1 MEFKDATAM
10 AEAVRAGQV
19 SPKELVL
26 DTIRK
31 ADALNPDINAIISTR
46 YEKALKEADE
56 RDFTGKPFAGVPI
69 YLKDLGMDMK
79 DELSASGSILFK
91 DTMASETDYYVQALE
106 DLGFII
112 LGKTNT
118 PEFGFKNI
126 SDSKAFGIVNLPFD
140 KSRNAGGSSG
150 AAAALVSA
158 GITLISPASDGGGSI
173 RIPAS
178 FNGLIGLKTTRG
190 RIPSGPNPYRRWQGA
205 AVQFAITKSVRDT
218 RNLLHHLQAC
228 QLESPFPLPILT
240 EEQLFDGQ
248 LSPLKVA
255 YLTKNPDGSELL
267 SEAKQAVLNAVQ
279 FLKNQGH
286 ELVELESSPIDMK
299 ELIGHYYV
307 MNSVET
313 ASMFDG
319 IEKHLGRSVTKADM
333 EPMTWAIYQSGQ
345 TILAKDYTAMMHV
358 WDDYSA
364 QMAAFHKTFDLLLTP
379 TTHDVAPKHGQINPS
394 PELLGKLAN
403 AEKFMSAE
411 QMQLVTEMFSPGLAL
426 NPYTPLANLT
436 GQPAISLPTH
446 QTDQGL
452 PLGIQFI
459 AAKGREDLLLD
470 IAEVFENN
478 DKLMVKF

>member
-19 SPKELVL
+19 SPKELVM

-31 ADALNPDINAIISTR
+31 ANALNPDINAIISTR
-46 YEKALKEADE
+46 YEKALKEADK
-56 RDFTGKPFAGVPI
+56 RDFTDKPFAGVPI

-79 DELSASGSILFK
+79 DELSGSGSILFK
-91 DTMASETDYYVQALE
+91 DTIASKTDYYVQALE

-118 PEFGFKNI
+118 PEYGFKNI
-126 SDSKAFGIVNLPFD
+126 SDSRTFGIVNLPFD

-150 AAAALVSA
+150 AAAALISA
-158 GITLISPASDGGGSI
+158 GITVISPASDGGGSI

-178 FNGLIGLKTTRG
+178 FNGLIGLKTSRG

-218 RNLLHHLQAC
+218 RNLLYYLQDC

-240 EEQLFDGQ
+240 KEELFDSQ
-248 LSPLKVA
+248 LPHMKVA
-255 YLTKNPDGSELL
+255 YLTKNPDSTDLG

-279 FLKNQGH
+279 FLKDKGY
-286 ELVELESSPIDMK
+286 EVLELESAPIDMK
-299 ELIGHYYV
+299 ELISHYYV

-313 ASMFDG
+313 ASMFAG
-319 IEKHLGRSVTKADM
+319 IEKFLGRPVIKADM

-345 TILAKDYTAMMHV
+345 MILAKDYTAMMHV
-358 WDDYSA
+358 WDNYSA
-364 QMAAFHKTFDLLLTP
+364 IMDVFHKTYDLLLTP

-394 PELLGKLAN
+394 PQLLEKLAN
-403 AEKFMSAE
+403 AEKFMPAE
-411 QMQLVTEMFSPGLAL
+411 QMQLVTEMFRPGLAL

-436 GQPAISLPTH
+436 GQPAINLPTH
-446 QTDQGL
+446 QTKSGL
-452 PLGIQFI
+452 PLGIQFM
-459 AAKGREDLLLD
+459 AAKGREDLLLQV
-470 IAEVFENN
+470 AQLFEDNG
-478 DKLMVKF
+478 KLML

>member
-19 SPKELVL
+19 SPKELVM

-31 ADALNPDINAIISTR
+31 ANALNPDINAIISTR
-46 YEKALKEADE
+46 YEKALKEADK
-56 RDFTGKPFAGVPI
+56 RDFTDKPFAGVPI

-79 DELSASGSILFK
+79 DELSGSGSILFK
-91 DTMASETDYYVQALE
+91 DTIASKTDYYVQALE

-118 PEFGFKNI
+118 PEYGFKNI
-126 SDSKAFGIVNLPFD
+126 SDSRTFGIVNLPFD

-150 AAAALVSA
+150 AAAALISA
-158 GITLISPASDGGGSI
+158 GITVISPASDGGGSI

-178 FNGLIGLKTTRG
+178 FNGLIGLKTSRG

-218 RNLLHHLQAC
+218 RNLLYYLQDC

-240 EEQLFDGQ
+240 KEELFDSQ
-248 LSPLKVA
+248 LPHMKVA
-255 YLTKNPDGSELL
+255 YLTKNPDGTDLG

-279 FLKNQGH
+279 FLKDKGY
-286 ELVELESSPIDMK
+286 EVVELESAPIDMK
-299 ELIGHYYV
+299 ELISHYYV

-313 ASMFDG
+313 ASMFAG
-319 IEKHLGRSVTKADM
+319 IEKFLGRPVIKADM

-345 TILAKDYTAMMHV
+345 MILAKDYTAMMHV
-358 WDDYSA
+358 WDNYSA
-364 QMAAFHKTFDLLLTP
+364 IMDVFHKTYDLLLTP

-394 PELLGKLAN
+394 PQLLEKLAN
-403 AEKFMSAE
+403 AEKFMPAE
-411 QMQLVTEMFSPGLAL
+411 QMQLVTEMFRPGLAL

-436 GQPAISLPTH
+436 GQPAINLPTH
-446 QTDQGL
+446 QTESGL
-452 PLGIQFI
+452 PLGIQFM
-459 AAKGREDLLLD
+459 AAKGREDILLQVAQL
-470 IAEVFENN
+470 FEDNG
-478 DKLMVKF
+478 KLML

>member
-19 SPKELVL
+19 SPKELVM

-31 ADALNPDINAIISTR
+31 ANALNPDINAIISTR
-46 YEKALKEADE
+46 YEKALKEADK
-56 RDFTGKPFAGVPI
+56 RDFTDKPFAGVPI

-79 DELSASGSILFK
+79 DELSGSGSILFK
-91 DTMASETDYYVQALE
+91 DTIASKTDYYVQALE

-118 PEFGFKNI
+118 PEYGFKNI
-126 SDSKAFGIVNLPFD
+126 SDSRTFGIVNLPLD

-150 AAAALVSA
+150 AAAALISA
-158 GITLISPASDGGGSI
+158 GITVISPASDGGGSI

-178 FNGLIGLKTTRG
+178 FNGLIGLKTSRG

-218 RNLLHHLQAC
+218 RNLLYYLQDC

-240 EEQLFDGQ
+240 KEELFDSQ
-248 LSPLKVA
+248 LPHMKVA
-255 YLTKNPDGSELL
+255 YLTKNPDGTDLG

-279 FLKNQGH
+279 FLKDKGY
-286 ELVELESSPIDMK
+286 EVVELESAPIDMK
-299 ELIGHYYV
+299 ELISHYYV

-313 ASMFDG
+313 ASMFAG
-319 IEKHLGRSVTKADM
+319 IEKFLGRPVIKADM

-345 TILAKDYTAMMHV
+345 MILAKDYTAMMHV
-358 WDDYSA
+358 WDNYSA
-364 QMAAFHKTFDLLLTP
+364 IMDVFHKTYDLLLTP

-394 PELLGKLAN
+394 PQLLEKLAN
-403 AEKFMSAE
+403 AEKFMPAE
-411 QMQLVTEMFSPGLAL
+411 QMQLVTEMFRPGLAL

-436 GQPAISLPTH
+436 GQPAINLPTH
-446 QTDQGL
+446 QTKSGL
-452 PLGIQFI
+452 PLGIQFM
-459 AAKGREDLLLD
+459 ATKGREDLLLQV
-470 IAEVFENN
+470 AQLFEDNG
-478 DKLMVKF
+478 KLML

>member
-19 SPKELVL
+19 SPKELVM

-31 ADALNPDINAIISTR
+31 ANALNPDINAIISTR
-46 YEKALKEADE
+46 YEKALKEADK
-56 RDFTGKPFAGVPI
+56 RDFTDKPFAGVPI

-79 DELSASGSILFK
+79 DELSGSGSILFK
-91 DTMASETDYYVQALE
+91 DTIASKTDYYVQALE

-118 PEFGFKNI
+118 PEYGFKNI
-126 SDSKAFGIVNLPFD
+126 SDSRTFGIVNLPFD

-150 AAAALVSA
+150 AAAALISA
-158 GITLISPASDGGGSI
+158 GITVISPASDGGGSI

-178 FNGLIGLKTTRG
+178 FNGLIGLKTSRG

-218 RNLLHHLQAC
+218 RNLLYYLQDC

-240 EEQLFDGQ
+240 KEELFDSQ
-248 LSPLKVA
+248 LPHMKVA
-255 YLTKNPDGSELL
+255 YLTKNPDGTDFG

-279 FLKNQGH
+279 FLKDKGY
-286 ELVELESSPIDMK
+286 EAVELESAPIDMK
-299 ELIGHYYV
+299 ELISHYYV

-313 ASMFDG
+313 ASMFAG
-319 IEKHLGRSVTKADM
+319 IEKFLGRPVIKADM

-345 TILAKDYTAMMHV
+345 MILAKDYTAMMHV
-358 WDDYSA
+358 WDNYSA
-364 QMAAFHKTFDLLLTP
+364 IMDVFHKTYNLLLTP

-394 PELLGKLAN
+394 PQLLEKLAN
-403 AEKFMSAE
+403 AEKFMPAE
-411 QMQLVTEMFSPGLAL
+411 QMQLVTEMFRPGLAL

-436 GQPAISLPTH
+436 GQPAINLPTH
-446 QTDQGL
+446 QTKSGL
-452 PLGIQFI
+452 PLGIQFM
-459 AAKGREDLLLD
+459 AAKGREDLLLQV
-470 IAEVFENN
+470 AQLFE
-478 DKLMVKF
+478 DKGKLML

>member
-19 SPKELVL
+19 SPKELVM

-31 ADALNPDINAIISTR
+31 ANALNPDINAIISTR
-46 YEKALKEADE
+46 YEKALKEADK
-56 RDFTGKPFAGVPI
+56 RDFTDKPFAGVPI

-79 DELSASGSILFK
+79 DELSGSGSILFK
-91 DTMASETDYYVQALE
+91 DTIASKTDYYVQALE

-118 PEFGFKNI
+118 PEYGFKNI
-126 SDSKAFGIVNLPFD
+126 SDSRTFGIVNLPFD

-150 AAAALVSA
+150 AAAALISA
-158 GITLISPASDGGGSI
+158 GITVISPASDGGGSI

-178 FNGLIGLKTTRG
+178 FNGLIGLKTSRG

-218 RNLLHHLQAC
+218 RNLLYYLQDC

-240 EEQLFDGQ
+240 KEELFDSQ
-248 LSPLKVA
+248 LPHMKVA
-255 YLTKNPDGSELL
+255 YLTKNPDGTDLG

-279 FLKNQGH
+279 FLKDKGY
-286 ELVELESSPIDMK
+286 EVVELESAPIDMK
-299 ELIGHYYV
+299 ELISHYYV

-313 ASMFDG
+313 ASMFAG
-319 IEKHLGRSVTKADM
+319 IEKFLGRPVIKADM

-345 TILAKDYTAMMHV
+345 MILAKDYTAMMHV
-358 WDDYSA
+358 WDNYSA
-364 QMAAFHKTFDLLLTP
+364 IMDVFHKTYDLLLTP

-394 PELLGKLAN
+394 PQLLEKLAN
-403 AEKFMSAE
+403 AEKFMPAE
-411 QMQLVTEMFSPGLAL
+411 QMQLVTEMFRPGLAL

-436 GQPAISLPTH
+436 GQPAINLPTH
-446 QTDQGL
+446 QTKSEL
-452 PLGIQFI
+452 PLGIQFM
-459 AAKGREDLLLD
+459 AAKGREDLLLQV
-470 IAEVFENN
+470 AQLFEDNG
-478 DKLMVKF
+478 KLML

>member
-19 SPKELVL
+19 SPKELVM

-31 ADALNPDINAIISTR
+31 ANALNPDLNAIISTR
-46 YEKALKEADE
+46 YEKALKEADK
-56 RDFTGKPFAGVPI
+56 RDFTDKPFAGVPI

-79 DELSASGSILFK
+79 DELSGSGSILFK
-91 DTMASETDYYVQALE
+91 DTIASKTDYYVQALE

-118 PEFGFKNI
+118 PEYGFKNI
-126 SDSKAFGIVNLPFD
+126 SDSRTFGIVNLPFD

-150 AAAALVSA
+150 AAAALISA
-158 GITLISPASDGGGSI
+158 GITVISPASDGGGSI

-178 FNGLIGLKTTRG
+178 FNGLIGLKTSRG

-218 RNLLHHLQAC
+218 RNLLYHLQDC

-240 EEQLFDGQ
+240 KEELFDSQ
-248 LSPLKVA
+248 LPHMKVA
-255 YLTKNPDGSELL
+255 YLTKNPDGTDLG

-279 FLKNQGH
+279 FLKDKGY
-286 ELVELESSPIDMK
+286 EVVELESAPIDMK
-299 ELIGHYYV
+299 ELISHYYV

-313 ASMFDG
+313 ASMFAG
-319 IEKHLGRSVTKADM
+319 IEKFLGRPVIKADM

-345 TILAKDYTAMMHV
+345 MILAKDYTAMMHV
-358 WDDYSA
+358 WDNYSA
-364 QMAAFHKTFDLLLTP
+364 IMDVFHKTYDLLLTP

-394 PELLGKLAN
+394 PQLLEKLAN
-403 AEKFMSAE
+403 AEKFMPAE
-411 QMQLVTEMFSPGLAL
+411 QMQLVTEMFRPGLAL

-436 GQPAISLPTH
+436 GQPAINLPTH
-446 QTDQGL
+446 QTKSGL
-452 PLGIQFI
+452 PLGIQFM
-459 AAKGREDLLLD
+459 ATKGREDLLLQV
-470 IAEVFENN
+470 AQLFEDNG
-478 DKLMVKF
+478 KLML

>member
-19 SPKELVL
+19 SPKELVM

-31 ADALNPDINAIISTR
+31 ANALNPDINAIISTR
-46 YEKALKEADE
+46 YEKALKEADK
-56 RDFTGKPFAGVPI
+56 RDFTDKPFAGVPI

-79 DELSASGSILFK
+79 DELSGSGSILFK
-91 DTMASETDYYVQALE
+91 DTIASKTDYYVQALE

-118 PEFGFKNI
+118 PEYGFKNI
-126 SDSKAFGIVNLPFD
+126 SDSRTFGIVNLPFD

-150 AAAALVSA
+150 AAAALISA
-158 GITLISPASDGGGSI
+158 GITVISPASDGGGSI

-178 FNGLIGLKTTRG
+178 FNGLIGLKTSRG

-218 RNLLHHLQAC
+218 RNLLYYLQDC

-240 EEQLFDGQ
+240 KEELFDSQ
-248 LSPLKVA
+248 LPHMKVA
-255 YLTKNPDGSELL
+255 YLTKNPDGTDLG

-279 FLKNQGH
+279 FLKDKGY
-286 ELVELESSPIDMK
+286 EVVELESAPIDMK
-299 ELIGHYYV
+299 ELISHYYV

-313 ASMFDG
+313 ASMFAG
-319 IEKHLGRSVTKADM
+319 IEKFLGRPVIKADM

-345 TILAKDYTAMMHV
+345 MILAKDYTAMMHV
-358 WDDYSA
+358 WDNYSA
-364 QMAAFHKTFDLLLTP
+364 IMDVFHKTYDLLLTP

-394 PELLGKLAN
+394 PQLLEKLAN
-403 AEKFMSAE
+403 AEKFMPAE
-411 QMQLVTEMFSPGLAL
+411 QMQLVTEMFRPGLAL

-436 GQPAISLPTH
+436 GQPAINLPTH
-446 QTDQGL
+446 QTKSGL
-452 PLGIQFI
+452 PLGIQFM
-459 AAKGREDLLLD
+459 AAKGREDILLQVAQL
-470 IAEVFENN
+470 FEDNG
-478 DKLMVKF
+478 KLML

>member
-19 SPKELVL
+19 SPKELVM

-31 ADALNPDINAIISTR
+31 ANALNPDINAIISTR
-46 YEKALKEADE
+46 YEKALKEADK
-56 RDFTGKPFAGVPI
+56 RDFTDKPFAGVPI

-79 DELSASGSILFK
+79 DELSGSGSILFK
-91 DTMASETDYYVQALE
+91 DTIASKTDYYVQALE

-118 PEFGFKNI
+118 PEYGFKNI
-126 SDSKAFGIVNLPFD
+126 SDSRTFGIVNLPFD

-150 AAAALVSA
+150 AAAALISA
-158 GITLISPASDGGGSI
+158 GITVISPASDGGGSI

-178 FNGLIGLKTTRG
+178 FNGLIGLKTSRG

-218 RNLLHHLQAC
+218 RNLLYYLQDC

-240 EEQLFDGQ
+240 KEELFDSQ
-248 LSPLKVA
+248 LPHMKVA
-255 YLTKNPDGSELL
+255 YLTKNPDGTDLG

-279 FLKNQGH
+279 FLKDEGY
-286 ELVELESSPIDMK
+286 EVVELESAPIDMK
-299 ELIGHYYV
+299 ELISHYYV

-313 ASMFDG
+313 ASMFAG
-319 IEKHLGRSVTKADM
+319 IEKFLGRPVIKADM

-345 TILAKDYTAMMHV
+345 MILAKDYTAMMHV
-358 WDDYSA
+358 WDNYSA
-364 QMAAFHKTFDLLLTP
+364 IMDVFHKTYDLLLTP

-394 PELLGKLAN
+394 PQLLEKLAN
-403 AEKFMSAE
+403 AEKFMPAE
-411 QMQLVTEMFSPGLAL
+411 QMQLVTEMFRPGLAL

-436 GQPAISLPTH
+436 GQPAINLPTH
-446 QTDQGL
+446 QTKSGL
-452 PLGIQFI
+452 PLGIQFM
-459 AAKGREDLLLD
+459 ATKGREELLLQV
-470 IAEVFENN
+470 AQLFEDNG
-478 DKLMVKF
+478 KLLL

>member
-1 MEFKDATAM
+1 MKFKDATAM

-19 SPKELVL
+19 SPKELVM

-31 ADALNPDINAIISTR
+31 ANALNPDLNAIISTR
-46 YEKALKEADE
+46 YEKALKEADK
-56 RDFTGKPFAGVPI
+56 RDFTDKPFAGVPI

-79 DELSASGSILFK
+79 DELSGSGSILFK
-91 DTMASETDYYVQALE
+91 DTIASKTDYYVQALE

-118 PEFGFKNI
+118 PEYGFKNI
-126 SDSKAFGIVNLPFD
+126 SDSRTFGIVNLPFD

-150 AAAALVSA
+150 AAAALISA
-158 GITLISPASDGGGSI
+158 GITVISPASDGGGSI

-178 FNGLIGLKTTRG
+178 FNGLIGLKTSRG

-218 RNLLHHLQAC
+218 RNLLYYLQDC

-240 EEQLFDGQ
+240 KEELFDSQ
-248 LSPLKVA
+248 LPHMKVA
-255 YLTKNPDGSELL
+255 YLTKNPDGTDLG

-279 FLKNQGH
+279 FLKDKGY
-286 ELVELESSPIDMK
+286 EVVELESAPIDMK
-299 ELIGHYYV
+299 ELISHYYV

-313 ASMFDG
+313 ASMFAG
-319 IEKHLGRSVTKADM
+319 IEKFLGRPVIKADM

-345 TILAKDYTAMMHV
+345 MILAKDYTAMMHV
-358 WDDYSA
+358 WDNYSA
-364 QMAAFHKTFDLLLTP
+364 IMDVFHKTYDLLLTP

-394 PELLGKLAN
+394 PQLLEKLAN
-403 AEKFMSAE
+403 AEKFMPAE
-411 QMQLVTEMFSPGLAL
+411 QMQLVTEMFRPGLAL

-436 GQPAISLPTH
+436 GQPAINLPTH
-446 QTDQGL
+446 QTKSGL
-452 PLGIQFI
+452 PLGIQFM
-459 AAKGREDLLLD
+459 ATKGREDLLLQV
-470 IAEVFENN
+470 AQLFEDNG
-478 DKLMVKF
+478 KLML

>member
-19 SPKELVL
+19 SPKELVM

-31 ADALNPDINAIISTR
+31 ANALNPDINAIISTR
-46 YEKALKEADE
+46 YEKALKEADK
-56 RDFTGKPFAGVPI
+56 RDFTDKPFAGVPI

-79 DELSASGSILFK
+79 DELSGSGSILFK
-91 DTMASETDYYVQALE
+91 DTIASKTDYYVQALE

-118 PEFGFKNI
+118 PEYGFKNI
-126 SDSKAFGIVNLPFD
+126 SDSRTFGIVNLPFD

-150 AAAALVSA
+150 AAAALISA
-158 GITLISPASDGGGSI
+158 GITVISPASDGGGSI

-178 FNGLIGLKTTRG
+178 FNGLIGLKTSRG

-218 RNLLHHLQAC
+218 RNLLYYLQDC

-240 EEQLFDGQ
+240 KEELFDSQ
-248 LSPLKVA
+248 LPHMKVA
-255 YLTKNPDGSELL
+255 YLTKNPDGTDLG

-279 FLKNQGH
+279 FLKDKGY
-286 ELVELESSPIDMK
+286 EGVELESAPIDMK
-299 ELIGHYYV
+299 ELISHYYV

-313 ASMFDG
+313 ASMFAG
-319 IEKHLGRSVTKADM
+319 IEKFLGRPVIKADM

-345 TILAKDYTAMMHV
+345 MILAKDYTAMMHV
-358 WDDYSA
+358 WDNYSA
-364 QMAAFHKTFDLLLTP
+364 IMDVFHKTYDLLLTP

-394 PELLGKLAN
+394 PQLLEKLAN
-403 AEKFMSAE
+403 AEKFMPAE
-411 QMQLVTEMFSPGLAL
+411 QMQLVTEMFRPGLAL
-426 NPYTPLANLT
+426 NPFTPLANLT
-436 GQPAISLPTH
+436 GQPAINLPTH
-446 QTDQGL
+446 QTESGL
-452 PLGIQFI
+452 PLGIQFM
-459 AAKGREDLLLD
+459 AAKGREDILLQVAQL
-470 IAEVFENN
+470 FEDNG
-478 DKLMVKF
+478 KLML

>member
-19 SPKELVL
+19 SPKELVM

-31 ADALNPDINAIISTR
+31 ANALNPDINAIISTR
-46 YEKALKEADE
+46 YEKALKEADK
-56 RDFTGKPFAGVPI
+56 RDFTDKPFAGVPI

-79 DELSASGSILFK
+79 DELSGSGSILFK
-91 DTMASETDYYVQALE
+91 DTIASKTDYYVQALE

-118 PEFGFKNI
+118 PEYGFKNI
-126 SDSKAFGIVNLPFD
+126 SDSRTFGIVNLPFD

-150 AAAALVSA
+150 AAAALISA
-158 GITLISPASDGGGSI
+158 GITVISPASDGGGSI

-178 FNGLIGLKTTRG
+178 FNGLIGLKTSRG

-218 RNLLHHLQAC
+218 RNLLYYLQDC

-240 EEQLFDGQ
+240 KEELFDSQ
-248 LSPLKVA
+248 LPHMKVA
-255 YLTKNPDGSELL
+255 YLTKNPDGTDLG

-279 FLKNQGH
+279 FLKDKGY
-286 ELVELESSPIDMK
+286 EVVELESAPIDMK
-299 ELIGHYYV
+299 ELISHYYV

-313 ASMFDG
+313 ASMFAG
-319 IEKHLGRSVTKADM
+319 IEKFLGRPVIKADM

-345 TILAKDYTAMMHV
+345 MILAKDYTAMMHV
-358 WDDYSA
+358 WDNYSA
-364 QMAAFHKTFDLLLTP
+364 IMDVFHKTYDLLLTP

-394 PELLGKLAN
+394 PQLLEKLAN
-403 AEKFMSAE
+403 AEKFMPAE
-411 QMQLVTEMFSPGLAL
+411 QMQLVTEMFRPGLAL

-436 GQPAISLPTH
+436 GQPAINLPTH
-446 QTDQGL
+446 QTKSGL
-452 PLGIQFI
+452 PLGIQFM
-459 AAKGREDLLLD
+459 AAKGREDLLLQV
-470 IAEVFENN
+470 AQLFEDNG
-478 DKLMVKF
+478 KLML

>member
-19 SPKELVL
+19 SPKELVM

-31 ADALNPDINAIISTR
+31 ANALNPDINAIISTR
-46 YEKALKEADE
+46 YEKALKEADK
-56 RDFTGKPFAGVPI
+56 RDFTDKPFAGVPI

-79 DELSASGSILFK
+79 DELSGSGSILFK
-91 DTMASETDYYVQALE
+91 DTIASKTDYYVQALE

-118 PEFGFKNI
+118 PEYGFKNI
-126 SDSKAFGIVNLPFD
+126 SDSRTFGIVNLPFD

-150 AAAALVSA
+150 AAAALISA
-158 GITLISPASDGGGSI
+158 GITVISPASDGGGSI

-178 FNGLIGLKTTRG
+178 FNGLIGLKTSRG

-218 RNLLHHLQAC
+218 RNLLYHLQDC

-240 EEQLFDGQ
+240 KEELFDSQ
-248 LSPLKVA
+248 LPHMKVA
-255 YLTKNPDGSELL
+255 YLTKNPDGTDLG

-279 FLKNQGH
+279 FLKDKGY
-286 ELVELESSPIDMK
+286 EVVELESAPIDMK
-299 ELIGHYYV
+299 ELISHYYV

-313 ASMFDG
+313 ASMFAG
-319 IEKHLGRSVTKADM
+319 IEKFLGRPVIKADM

-345 TILAKDYTAMMHV
+345 MILAKDYTAMMHV
-358 WDDYSA
+358 WDNYSA
-364 QMAAFHKTFDLLLTP
+364 IMDVFHKTYDLLLTP

-394 PELLGKLAN
+394 PQLLEKLAN
-403 AEKFMSAE
+403 AEKFMPAE
-411 QMQLVTEMFSPGLAL
+411 QMQLVTEMFRPGLAL

-436 GQPAISLPTH
+436 GQPAINLPTH
-446 QTDQGL
+446 QTKSGL
-452 PLGIQFI
+452 PLGIQFM
-459 AAKGREDLLLD
+459 ATKGREDLLLQV
-470 IAEVFENN
+470 AQLFEDNG
-478 DKLMVKF
+478 KLML

>member
-19 SPKELVL
+19 SPKELVM

-31 ADALNPDINAIISTR
+31 ANALNPDLNAIISTR
-46 YEKALKEADE
+46 YEKALKEADK
-56 RDFTGKPFAGVPI
+56 RDFTDKPFAGVPI

-79 DELSASGSILFK
+79 DELSGSGSILFK
-91 DTMASETDYYVQALE
+91 DTIASKTDYYVQALE

-118 PEFGFKNI
+118 PEYGFKNI
-126 SDSKAFGIVNLPFD
+126 SDSRTFGIVNLPFD

-150 AAAALVSA
+150 AAAALISA
-158 GITLISPASDGGGSI
+158 GITVISPASDGGGSI

-178 FNGLIGLKTTRG
+178 FNGLIGLKTSRG

-218 RNLLHHLQAC
+218 RNLLYYLQDC

-240 EEQLFDGQ
+240 KEELFDSQ
-248 LSPLKVA
+248 LPHMKVA
-255 YLTKNPDGSELL
+255 YLTKNPDGTDLG

-279 FLKNQGH
+279 FLKDKGY
-286 ELVELESSPIDMK
+286 EVVELESAPIDMK
-299 ELIGHYYV
+299 ELISHYYV

-313 ASMFDG
+313 ASMFAG
-319 IEKHLGRSVTKADM
+319 IEKFLGRPVIKADM

-345 TILAKDYTAMMHV
+345 MILAKDYTAMMHV
-358 WDDYSA
+358 WDNYSA
-364 QMAAFHKTFDLLLTP
+364 IMDVFHKTYDLLLTP

-394 PELLGKLAN
+394 PQLLEKLAN
-403 AEKFMSAE
+403 AEKFMPAE
-411 QMQLVTEMFSPGLAL
+411 QMQLVTEMFRPGLAL

-436 GQPAISLPTH
+436 GQPAINLPTH
-446 QTDQGL
+446 QTKSGL
-452 PLGIQFI
+452 PLGIQFM
-459 AAKGREDLLLD
+459 AAKGREDLLLQV
-470 IAEVFENN
+470 AQLFEDNG
-478 DKLMVKF
+478 KLML

>member
-19 SPKELVL
+19 SPKELVM

-31 ADALNPDINAIISTR
+31 ANALNPDINAIISTR
-46 YEKALKEADE
+46 YEKALKEADK
-56 RDFTGKPFAGVPI
+56 RDFTDKPFAGVPI

-79 DELSASGSILFK
+79 DELSGSGSILFK
-91 DTMASETDYYVQALE
+91 DTIASKTDYYVQALE

-118 PEFGFKNI
+118 PEYGFKNI
-126 SDSKAFGIVNLPFD
+126 SDSRTFGIVNLPFD

-150 AAAALVSA
+150 AAAALISA
-158 GITLISPASDGGGSI
+158 GITVISPASDGGGSI

-178 FNGLIGLKTTRG
+178 FNGLIGLKTSRG

-218 RNLLHHLQAC
+218 RNLLYYLQDC

-240 EEQLFDGQ
+240 KEELFDSQ
-248 LSPLKVA
+248 LPHMKVA
-255 YLTKNPDGSELL
+255 YLTKNPDGTDLG

-279 FLKNQGH
+279 FLKDKGY
-286 ELVELESSPIDMK
+286 EVVELESAPIDMK
-299 ELIGHYYV
+299 ELISHYYV

-313 ASMFDG
+313 ASMFAG
-319 IEKHLGRSVTKADM
+319 IEKFLGRPVIKADM

-345 TILAKDYTAMMHV
+345 MILAKDYTAMMHV
-358 WDDYSA
+358 WDNYSA
-364 QMAAFHKTFDLLLTP
+364 IMDVFHKTYDLLLTP

-394 PELLGKLAN
+394 PQLLKKLAN
-403 AEKFMSAE
+403 AEKFMPAE
-411 QMQLVTEMFSPGLAL
+411 QMQLVTEMFRPGLSL

-436 GQPAISLPTH
+436 GQPAINLPTH
-446 QTDQGL
+446 QTKSGL
-452 PLGIQFI
+452 PLGIQFM
-459 AAKGREDLLLD
+459 AAKGREDILLQVAQL
-470 IAEVFENN
+470 FEDNG
-478 DKLMVKF
+478 KLML

>member
-10 AEAVRAGQV
+10 AEAVRDGQV
-19 SPKELVL
+19 SPKELVI

-31 ADALNPDINAIISTR
+31 ANALNPDINAIISTR
-46 YEKALKEADE
+46 YEKALKEADK
-56 RDFTGKPFAGVPI
+56 RDFTDKPFAGVPI

-79 DELSASGSILFK
+79 DELSGSGSILFK
-91 DTMASETDYYVQALE
+91 DTITSKTDYYVQALE

-118 PEFGFKNI
+118 PEYGFKNI
-126 SDSKAFGIVNLPFD
+126 SDSRTFGIVNLPFD

-150 AAAALVSA
+150 AAAALISA
-158 GITLISPASDGGGSI
+158 GITVISPASDGGGSI

-178 FNGLIGLKTTRG
+178 FNGLIGLKTSRG

-218 RNLLHHLQAC
+218 RNLLYYLQDC

-240 EEQLFDGQ
+240 KEELFDSQ
-248 LSPLKVA
+248 LPHMKVA
-255 YLTKNPDGSELL
+255 YLTKNPDGTDLG

-279 FLKNQGH
+279 FLKDKGY
-286 ELVELESSPIDMK
+286 EVVELESAPIDMK
-299 ELIGHYYV
+299 ELISHYYV

-313 ASMFDG
+313 ASMFAG
-319 IEKHLGRSVTKADM
+319 IEKFLGRPVIKADM

-345 TILAKDYTAMMHV
+345 MILAKDYTAMMHV
-358 WDDYSA
+358 WDNYSA
-364 QMAAFHKTFDLLLTP
+364 IMDVFHKTYDLLLTP

-394 PELLGKLAN
+394 PQLLEKLAN
-403 AEKFMSAE
+403 AEKFMPAE
-411 QMQLVTEMFSPGLAL
+411 QMQLVTEMFRPGLAL

-436 GQPAISLPTH
+436 GQPAINLPTH
-446 QTDQGL
+446 QTKSGL
-452 PLGIQFI
+452 PLGIQFM
-459 AAKGREDLLLD
+459 AAKGREDLLLQV
-470 IAEVFENN
+470 AQLFEDNG
-478 DKLMVKF
+478 KLML

>member
-19 SPKELVL
+19 SPKELVM

-31 ADALNPDINAIISTR
+31 ANALNPDINAIISTR
-46 YEKALKEADE
+46 YEKALKEADK
-56 RDFTGKPFAGVPI
+56 RDFTDKPFAGVPI

-79 DELSASGSILFK
+79 DELSGSGSILFK
-91 DTMASETDYYVQALE
+91 DTIASKTDYYVQALE

-118 PEFGFKNI
+118 PEYGFKNI
-126 SDSKAFGIVNLPFD
+126 SDSRTFGIVNLPFD

-150 AAAALVSA
+150 AAAALISA
-158 GITLISPASDGGGSI
+158 GITVISPASDGGGSI

-178 FNGLIGLKTTRG
+178 FNGLIGLKTSRG

-218 RNLLHHLQAC
+218 RNLLYYLQDC

-240 EEQLFDGQ
+240 KEELFDSQ
-248 LSPLKVA
+248 LPHMKVA
-255 YLTKNPDGSELL
+255 YLTKNPDGTDLG

-279 FLKNQGH
+279 FLKDEGY
-286 ELVELESSPIDMK
+286 EVVELESAPIDMK
-299 ELIGHYYV
+299 ELISHYYV

-313 ASMFDG
+313 ASMFAG
-319 IEKHLGRSVTKADM
+319 IEKFLGRPVIKADM

-345 TILAKDYTAMMHV
+345 MILAKDYTAMMHV
-358 WDDYSA
+358 WDNYSA
-364 QMAAFHKTFDLLLTP
+364 IMDVFHKTYDLLLTP

-394 PELLGKLAN
+394 PQLLEKLAN
-403 AEKFMSAE
+403 AEKFMPAE
-411 QMQLVTEMFSPGLAL
+411 QMQLVTEMFRPGLAL

-436 GQPAISLPTH
+436 GQPAINLPTH
-446 QTDQGL
+446 QTKSGL
-452 PLGIQFI
+452 PLGIQFM
-459 AAKGREDLLLD
+459 ATKGREELLLQV
-470 IAEVFENN
+470 AQLFEDNG
-478 DKLMVKF
+478 KLML

>member
-19 SPKELVL
+19 SPKELIM

-31 ADALNPDINAIISTR
+31 ANALNPDINAIISTR
-46 YEKALKEADE
+46 YEKALKDADK
-56 RDFTGKPFAGVPI
+56 RDFTDKPFAGVPI

-79 DELSASGSILFK
+79 DELSGSGSILFK
-91 DTMASETDYYVQALE
+91 DTIASKTDYYVQALE

-118 PEFGFKNI
+118 PEYGFKNI
-126 SDSKAFGIVNLPFD
+126 SDSRTFGIVNLPFD

-150 AAAALVSA
+150 AAAALISA
-158 GITLISPASDGGGSI
+158 GITVISPASDGGGSI

-178 FNGLIGLKTTRG
+178 FNGLIGLKTSRG
-190 RIPSGPNPYRRWQGA
+190 RIPSGPNPYRRWQGT

-218 RNLLHHLQAC
+218 RNLLYYLQDC

-240 EEQLFDGQ
+240 KEELFDSQ
-248 LSPLKVA
+248 LPHMKVA
-255 YLTKNPDGSELL
+255 YLTKNPDGTDLG

-279 FLKNQGH
+279 FLKDKGY
-286 ELVELESSPIDMK
+286 EVVELESAPIDMK
-299 ELIGHYYV
+299 ELISNYYV

-313 ASMFDG
+313 ASMFAG
-319 IEKHLGRSVTKADM
+319 IEKFLGRPVIKGDM

-345 TILAKDYTAMMHV
+345 MILAKDYTAMMHV
-358 WDDYSA
+358 WDNYSA
-364 QMAAFHKTFDLLLTP
+364 IMDVFHKTYDLLLTP

-394 PELLGKLAN
+394 PQLLEKLAN
-403 AEKFMSAE
+403 AEKFMPAE
-411 QMQLVTEMFSPGLAL
+411 QMQLVTEMFRPGLAL

-436 GQPAISLPTH
+436 GQPAINLPTH
-446 QTDQGL
+446 QTKSGL
-452 PLGIQFI
+452 PLGIQFM
-459 AAKGREDLLLD
+459 AAKGREDLLLQV
-470 IAEVFENN
+470 AQLFEDNG
-478 DKLMVKF
+478 KLML

>member
-19 SPKELVL
+19 SPKELVM

-31 ADALNPDINAIISTR
+31 ANALNPDINAIISTR
-46 YEKALKEADE
+46 YEKALKEADK
-56 RDFTGKPFAGVPI
+56 RDFTDKPFAGVPI

-79 DELSASGSILFK
+79 DELSGSGSILFK
-91 DTMASETDYYVQALE
+91 DTIASKTDYYVQALE

-118 PEFGFKNI
+118 PEYGFKNI
-126 SDSKAFGIVNLPFD
+126 SDSRTFGIVNLPFD

-150 AAAALVSA
+150 AAAALISA
-158 GITLISPASDGGGSI
+158 GITVISPASDGGGSI

-178 FNGLIGLKTTRG
+178 FNGLIGLKTSRG

-218 RNLLHHLQAC
+218 RNLLYYLQDC

-240 EEQLFDGQ
+240 KEELFDSQ
-248 LSPLKVA
+248 LPHMKVA
-255 YLTKNPDGSELL
+255 YLTKNPDGTDLG

-279 FLKNQGH
+279 FLKDEGY
-286 ELVELESSPIDMK
+286 EVVELESAPIDMK
-299 ELIGHYYV
+299 ELISHYYV

-313 ASMFDG
+313 ASMFAG
-319 IEKHLGRSVTKADM
+319 IEKFLGRPVIKADM

-345 TILAKDYTAMMHV
+345 MILAKDYTAMMHV
-358 WDDYSA
+358 WDNYSA
-364 QMAAFHKTFDLLLTP
+364 IMDVFHKTYDLLLTP

-394 PELLGKLAN
+394 PQLLEKLAN
-403 AEKFMSAE
+403 AEKFMPAE
-411 QMQLVTEMFSPGLAL
+411 QMQLVTEMFRPGLAL

-436 GQPAISLPTH
+436 GQPAINLPTH
-446 QTDQGL
+446 QTKSGL
-452 PLGIQFI
+452 PLGIQFM
-459 AAKGREDLLLD
+459 ATKGREELLLQ
-470 IAEVFENN
+470 VTQLFEDNG
-478 DKLMVKF
+478 KLML

>member
-19 SPKELVL
+19 SPKELIM

-31 ADALNPDINAIISTR
+31 ANALNPDINAIISTR
-46 YEKALKEADE
+46 YEKALKDADK
-56 RDFTGKPFAGVPI
+56 RDFTDKPFAGVPI

-79 DELSASGSILFK
+79 DELSGSGSILFK
-91 DTMASETDYYVQALE
+91 DTIASKTDYYVQALE

-118 PEFGFKNI
+118 PEYGFKNI
-126 SDSKAFGIVNLPFD
+126 SDSRTFGIVNLPFD

-150 AAAALVSA
+150 AAAALISA
-158 GITLISPASDGGGSI
+158 GITVISPASDGGGSI

-178 FNGLIGLKTTRG
+178 FNGLIGLKTSRG

-218 RNLLHHLQAC
+218 RNLLYYLQDC

-240 EEQLFDGQ
+240 KEELFDSQ
-248 LSPLKVA
+248 LPHMKVA
-255 YLTKNPDGSELL
+255 YLTKNPDGTDLG

-279 FLKNQGH
+279 FLKDKGY
-286 ELVELESSPIDMK
+286 EVVELESAPIDMK
-299 ELIGHYYV
+299 ELISNYYV

-313 ASMFDG
+313 ASMFAG
-319 IEKHLGRSVTKADM
+319 IEKFLGRPVIKGDM

-345 TILAKDYTAMMHV
+345 MILAKDYTAMMHV
-358 WDDYSA
+358 WDNYSA
-364 QMAAFHKTFDLLLTP
+364 IMDVFHKTYDLLLTP

-394 PELLGKLAN
+394 PQLLEKLAN
-403 AEKFMSAE
+403 AEKFMPAE
-411 QMQLVTEMFSPGLAL
+411 QMQLVTEMFRPGLAL

-436 GQPAISLPTH
+436 GQPAINLPTH
-446 QTDQGL
+446 QTKSGL
-452 PLGIQFI
+452 PLGIQFM
-459 AAKGREDLLLD
+459 AAKGREDILLQVAQL
-470 IAEVFENN
+470 FEDNG
-478 DKLMVKF
+478 KLML

>member
-19 SPKELVL
+19 SPKELVM

-31 ADALNPDINAIISTR
+31 ANALNPDINAIISTR
-46 YEKALKEADE
+46 YEKALKEADK
-56 RDFTGKPFAGVPI
+56 RDFTDKPFAGVPI

-79 DELSASGSILFK
+79 DELSGSGSILFK
-91 DTMASETDYYVQALE
+91 DTIASKTDYYVQALE

-118 PEFGFKNI
+118 PEYGFKNI
-126 SDSKAFGIVNLPFD
+126 SDSRTFGIVNLPFD

-150 AAAALVSA
+150 AAAALISA
-158 GITLISPASDGGGSI
+158 GITVISPASDGGGSI

-178 FNGLIGLKTTRG
+178 FNGLIGLKTSRG

-218 RNLLHHLQAC
+218 RNLLYHLQDC

-240 EEQLFDGQ
+240 KEELFDSQ
-248 LSPLKVA
+248 LPHMKVA
-255 YLTKNPDGSELL
+255 YLTKNPDGTDLG

-279 FLKNQGH
+279 FLKDKGY
-286 ELVELESSPIDMK
+286 EVVELESAPIDMK
-299 ELIGHYYV
+299 ELISHYYV

-313 ASMFDG
+313 ASMFAG
-319 IEKHLGRSVTKADM
+319 IEKFLGRPVIKADM

-345 TILAKDYTAMMHV
+345 MILAKDYTAMMHV
-358 WDDYSA
+358 WDNYSA
-364 QMAAFHKTFDLLLTP
+364 IMDVFHKTYDLLLTP

-394 PELLGKLAN
+394 PQLLEKLAN
-403 AEKFMSAE
+403 AEKFMPAE
-411 QMQLVTEMFSPGLAL
+411 QMQLVTEMFRPGLAL

-436 GQPAISLPTH
+436 GQPAINLPTH
-446 QTDQGL
+446 QTKSGL
-452 PLGIQFI
+452 PLGIQFM
-459 AAKGREDLLLD
+459 AAKGREELLLQV
-470 IAEVFENN
+470 AQLFEDNG
-478 DKLMVKF
+478 KLML

>member
-19 SPKELVL
+19 SPKELVM

-31 ADALNPDINAIISTR
+31 ANALNPDINAIISTR
-46 YEKALKEADE
+46 YEKALKEADK
-56 RDFTGKPFAGVPI
+56 RDFTDKPFAGVPI

-79 DELSASGSILFK
+79 DELSGSGSILFK
-91 DTMASETDYYVQALE
+91 DTIASKTDYYVQALE

-118 PEFGFKNI
+118 PEYGFKNI
-126 SDSKAFGIVNLPFD
+126 SDSRTFGIVNLPFD

-150 AAAALVSA
+150 AAAALISA
-158 GITLISPASDGGGSI
+158 GITVISPASDGGGSI

-178 FNGLIGLKTTRG
+178 FNGLIGLKTSRG

-218 RNLLHHLQAC
+218 RNLLYYLQDC

-240 EEQLFDGQ
+240 KEELFDSQ
-248 LSPLKVA
+248 LPHMKVA
-255 YLTKNPDGSELL
+255 YLTKNPDGTDIG

-279 FLKNQGH
+279 FLKDKGY
-286 ELVELESSPIDMK
+286 EAVELESAPIDMK
-299 ELIGHYYV
+299 ELISHYYV

-313 ASMFDG
+313 ASMFAG
-319 IEKHLGRSVTKADM
+319 IEIFLGRPVIKADM

-345 TILAKDYTAMMHV
+345 MILAKDYTAMMHV
-358 WDDYSA
+358 WDNYSA
-364 QMAAFHKTFDLLLTP
+364 IMDVFHKTYDLLLTP

-394 PELLGKLAN
+394 PQLLEKLAN
-403 AEKFMSAE
+403 AEKFMPAE
-411 QMQLVTEMFSPGLAL
+411 QMQLVTEMFRPGLAL

-436 GQPAISLPTH
+436 GQPAINLPTH
-446 QTDQGL
+446 QTKSGL
-452 PLGIQFI
+452 PLGIQFM
-459 AAKGREDLLLD
+459 ATKGREDLLLQV
-470 IAEVFENN
+470 AQLFEDNG
-478 DKLMVKF
+478 KLML

>member
-10 AEAVRAGQV
+10 AEAVRDGQV
-19 SPKELVL
+19 SPKELVI

-31 ADALNPDINAIISTR
+31 ANALNPDINAIISTR
-46 YEKALKEADE
+46 YEKALKEADK
-56 RDFTGKPFAGVPI
+56 RDFTDKPFAGVPI

-79 DELSASGSILFK
+79 DELSGSGSILFK
-91 DTMASETDYYVQALE
+91 DTIASKTDYYVQALE

-118 PEFGFKNI
+118 PEYGFKNI
-126 SDSKAFGIVNLPFD
+126 SDSRTFGIVNLPFD

-150 AAAALVSA
+150 AAAALISA
-158 GITLISPASDGGGSI
+158 GITVISPASDGGGSI

-178 FNGLIGLKTTRG
+178 FNGLIGLKTSRG

-218 RNLLHHLQAC
+218 RNLLYYLQDC

-240 EEQLFDGQ
+240 KEELFDSQ
-248 LSPLKVA
+248 LPHMKVA
-255 YLTKNPDGSELL
+255 YLTKNPDGTDLG

-279 FLKNQGH
+279 FLKDKGY
-286 ELVELESSPIDMK
+286 EAVELESAPIDMK
-299 ELIGHYYV
+299 ELISHYYV

-313 ASMFDG
+313 ASMFAG
-319 IEKHLGRSVTKADM
+319 IEKFLGRPVIKADM

-345 TILAKDYTAMMHV
+345 MILAKDYTAMMHV
-358 WDDYSA
+358 WDNYSA
-364 QMAAFHKTFDLLLTP
+364 IMDVFHKTYDLLLTP

-394 PELLGKLAN
+394 PQLLEKLAN
-403 AEKFMSAE
+403 AEKFMPAE
-411 QMQLVTEMFSPGLAL
+411 QMQLVTEMFRPGLAL

-436 GQPAISLPTH
+436 GQPAINLPTH
-446 QTDQGL
+446 QTKSGL
-452 PLGIQFI
+452 PLGIQFM
-459 AAKGREDLLLD
+459 AAKGREDLLLQV
-470 IAEVFENN
+470 AQLFEDNG
-478 DKLMVKF
+478 KLML

>member
-19 SPKELVL
+19 SPKELVM

-31 ADALNPDINAIISTR
+31 ANALNPDINAIISTR
-46 YEKALKEADE
+46 YEKALKEADK
-56 RDFTGKPFAGVPI
+56 RDFTDKPFAGVPI

-79 DELSASGSILFK
+79 DELSGSGSILFK
-91 DTMASETDYYVQALE
+91 DTIASKTDYYVQALE

-118 PEFGFKNI
+118 PEYGFKNI
-126 SDSKAFGIVNLPFD
+126 SDSRTFGIVNLPFD

-150 AAAALVSA
+150 AAAALISA
-158 GITLISPASDGGGSI
+158 GITVISPASDGGGSI

-178 FNGLIGLKTTRG
+178 FNGLIGLKTSRG

-218 RNLLHHLQAC
+218 RNLLYYLQDC

-240 EEQLFDGQ
+240 KEELFDSQ
-248 LSPLKVA
+248 LPHMKVA
-255 YLTKNPDGSELL
+255 YLTKNPDGTDLG

-279 FLKNQGH
+279 FLKDKGY
-286 ELVELESSPIDMK
+286 EVVELESAPIDMK
-299 ELIGHYYV
+299 ELISHYYV

-313 ASMFDG
+313 ASMFAG
-319 IEKHLGRSVTKADM
+319 IEKFLGRPVIKADM

-345 TILAKDYTAMMHV
+345 MILAKDYTAMMHV
-358 WDDYSA
+358 WDNYSA
-364 QMAAFHKTFDLLLTP
+364 IMDVFHKTYDLLLTP

-394 PELLGKLAN
+394 PQLLEKLAN
-403 AEKFMSAE
+403 AEKFIPAE
-411 QMQLVTEMFSPGLAL
+411 QMQLVTEMFRPGLAL

-436 GQPAISLPTH
+436 GQPAINLPTH
-446 QTDQGL
+446 QTKSGL
-452 PLGIQFI
+452 PLGIQFM
-459 AAKGREDLLLD
+459 ATKGREDLLLQV
-470 IAEVFENN
+470 AQLFEDNG
-478 DKLMVKF
+478 KLML

>member
-19 SPKELVL
+19 SPKELVM

-31 ADALNPDINAIISTR
+31 ANALNPDINAIISTR
-46 YEKALKEADE
+46 YEKALKDADK
-56 RDFTGKPFAGVPI
+56 RDFTDKPFAGVPI

-79 DELSASGSILFK
+79 DELSGSGSILFK
-91 DTMASETDYYVQALE
+91 DTIASKTDYYVQALE

-118 PEFGFKNI
+118 PEYGFKNI
-126 SDSKAFGIVNLPFD
+126 SDSRTFGIVNLPFD

-150 AAAALVSA
+150 AAAALISA
-158 GITLISPASDGGGSI
+158 GITVISPASDGGGSI

-178 FNGLIGLKTTRG
+178 FNGLIGLKTSRG

-218 RNLLHHLQAC
+218 RNLLYYLQDC

-240 EEQLFDGQ
+240 KEELFDSQ
-248 LSPLKVA
+248 LPHMKVA
-255 YLTKNPDGSELL
+255 YLTKNPDGTDLG

-279 FLKNQGH
+279 FLKDKGY
-286 ELVELESSPIDMK
+286 EAVELESAPIDMK
-299 ELIGHYYV
+299 ELISHYYV

-313 ASMFDG
+313 ASMFAG
-319 IEKHLGRSVTKADM
+319 IEKFLGRPVIKADM

-345 TILAKDYTAMMHV
+345 MILAKDYTAMMHV
-358 WDDYSA
+358 WDNYSA
-364 QMAAFHKTFDLLLTP
+364 IMDVFHKTYDLLLTP

-394 PELLGKLAN
+394 PQLLEKLAN
-403 AEKFMSAE
+403 AEKFMPAE
-411 QMQLVTEMFSPGLAL
+411 QMQLVTEMFRPGLAL

-436 GQPAISLPTH
+436 GQPAINLPTH
-446 QTDQGL
+446 QTKSGL
-452 PLGIQFI
+452 PLGIQFM
-459 AAKGREDLLLD
+459 AAKGREDLLLQV
-470 IAEVFENN
+470 AQLFEDNG
-478 DKLMVKF
+478 KLML

>member
-10 AEAVRAGQV
+10 AEAVRDGQV
-19 SPKELVL
+19 SPKELVI

-31 ADALNPDINAIISTR
+31 ANALNPDINAIISTR
-46 YEKALKEADE
+46 YEKALKEADK
-56 RDFTGKPFAGVPI
+56 RDFTDKPFAGVPI

-79 DELSASGSILFK
+79 DELSGSGSILFK
-91 DTMASETDYYVQALE
+91 DTIASKTDYYVQALE

-118 PEFGFKNI
+118 PEYGFKNI
-126 SDSKAFGIVNLPFD
+126 SDSRTFGIVNLPFD

-150 AAAALVSA
+150 AAAALISA
-158 GITLISPASDGGGSI
+158 GITVISPASDGGGSI

-178 FNGLIGLKTTRG
+178 FNGLIGLKTSRG

-218 RNLLHHLQAC
+218 RNLLYYLQDC

-240 EEQLFDGQ
+240 KEELFDSQ
-248 LSPLKVA
+248 LPHMKVA
-255 YLTKNPDGSELL
+255 YLTKNPDGTDLG

-279 FLKNQGH
+279 FLKDKGYVV
-286 ELVELESSPIDMK
+286 VELESAPIDMK
-299 ELIGHYYV
+299 ELISHYYV

-313 ASMFDG
+313 ASMFAG
-319 IEKHLGRSVTKADM
+319 IEKFLGRPVIKADM

-345 TILAKDYTAMMHV
+345 MILAKDYTAMMHV
-358 WDDYSA
+358 WDNYSA
-364 QMAAFHKTFDLLLTP
+364 IMDVFHKTYDLLLTP

-394 PELLGKLAN
+394 PQLLEKLAN
-403 AEKFMSAE
+403 AEKFMPAE
-411 QMQLVTEMFSPGLAL
+411 QMQLVTEMFRPGLAL

-436 GQPAISLPTH
+436 GQPAINLPTH
-446 QTDQGL
+446 QTKSGL
-452 PLGIQFI
+452 PLGIQFM
-459 AAKGREDLLLD
+459 AAKGREDLLLQV
-470 IAEVFENN
+470 AQLFEDNG
-478 DKLMVKF
+478 KLML

>member
-19 SPKELVL
+19 SPKELVM

-31 ADALNPDINAIISTR
+31 ANALNPDINAIISTR
-46 YEKALKEADE
+46 YEKALKEADKRE
-56 RDFTGKPFAGVPI
+56 FTDKPFAGVPI

-79 DELSASGSILFK
+79 DELSGSGSILFK
-91 DTMASETDYYVQALE
+91 DTIASKTDYYVQALE

-118 PEFGFKNI
+118 PEYGFKNI
-126 SDSKAFGIVNLPFD
+126 SDSRTFGIVNLPFD

-150 AAAALVSA
+150 AAAALISA
-158 GITLISPASDGGGSI
+158 GITVISPASDGGGSI

-178 FNGLIGLKTTRG
+178 FNGLIGLKTSRG

-218 RNLLHHLQAC
+218 RNLLYYLQDC

-240 EEQLFDGQ
+240 KEELFDSQ
-248 LSPLKVA
+248 LPHMKVA
-255 YLTKNPDGSELL
+255 YLTKNPDGTDIG

-279 FLKNQGH
+279 FLKDKGY
-286 ELVELESSPIDMK
+286 EAVELESAPIDMK
-299 ELIGHYYV
+299 ELISHYYV

-313 ASMFDG
+313 ASMFAG
-319 IEKHLGRSVTKADM
+319 IEIFLGRPVIKADM

-345 TILAKDYTAMMHV
+345 MILAKDYTAMMHV
-358 WDDYSA
+358 WDNYSA
-364 QMAAFHKTFDLLLTP
+364 IMDVFHKTYDLLLTP

-394 PELLGKLAN
+394 PQLLEKLAN
-403 AEKFMSAE
+403 AEKFMPAE
-411 QMQLVTEMFSPGLAL
+411 QMQLVTEMFRPGLAL

-436 GQPAISLPTH
+436 GQPAINLPTH
-446 QTDQGL
+446 QTKSGL
-452 PLGIQFI
+452 PLGIQFM
-459 AAKGREDLLLD
+459 ATKGREDLLLQV
-470 IAEVFENN
+470 AQLFEDNG
-478 DKLMVKF
+478 KLML

>member
-19 SPKELVL
+19 SPKELVM

-31 ADALNPDINAIISTR
+31 ANALNPDINAIISTR
-46 YEKALKEADE
+46 YEKALKEADK
-56 RDFTGKPFAGVPI
+56 RDFTDKPFAGVPI

-79 DELSASGSILFK
+79 DELSGSGSILFK
-91 DTMASETDYYVQALE
+91 DTIASKTDYYVQALE

-118 PEFGFKNI
+118 PEYGFKNI
-126 SDSKAFGIVNLPFD
+126 SDSRTFGIVNLPFD

-150 AAAALVSA
+150 AAAALISA
-158 GITLISPASDGGGSI
+158 GITVISPASDGGGSI

-178 FNGLIGLKTTRG
+178 FNGLIGLKTSRG

-218 RNLLHHLQAC
+218 RNLLYYLQDC

-240 EEQLFDGQ
+240 KEELFDSQ
-248 LSPLKVA
+248 LPHMKVA
-255 YLTKNPDGSELL
+255 YLTKNPDGTDLG

-279 FLKNQGH
+279 FLKDEGY
-286 ELVELESSPIDMK
+286 EVVELESAPIDMK
-299 ELIGHYYV
+299 ELISHYYV

-313 ASMFDG
+313 ASMFAG
-319 IEKHLGRSVTKADM
+319 IEKFLGRPVIKADM

-345 TILAKDYTAMMHV
+345 MILAKDYTAMMHV
-358 WDDYSA
+358 WDNYSA
-364 QMAAFHKTFDLLLTP
+364 IMDVFHKTYDLLLTP

-394 PELLGKLAN
+394 PQLLEKLAN
-403 AEKFMSAE
+403 AEKFMPAE
-411 QMQLVTEMFSPGLAL
+411 QMQLVTEMFRPGLAL

-436 GQPAISLPTH
+436 GQPAINLPTH
-446 QTDQGL
+446 QTKSGL
-452 PLGIQFI
+452 PLGIQFM
-459 AAKGREDLLLD
+459 AAKGREDLLLQV
-470 IAEVFENN
+470 AQLFEDNG
-478 DKLMVKF
+478 KLML

>member
-19 SPKELVL
+19 SPKELVM

-31 ADALNPDINAIISTR
+31 ANALNPDINAIISTR
-46 YEKALKEADE
+46 YEKALKEADK
-56 RDFTGKPFAGVPI
+56 RDFTDKPFAGVPI

-79 DELSASGSILFK
+79 DELSGSGSILFK
-91 DTMASETDYYVQALE
+91 DTIASKTDYYVQALE

-118 PEFGFKNI
+118 PEYGFKNI
-126 SDSKAFGIVNLPFD
+126 SDSRTFGIVNLPFD

-150 AAAALVSA
+150 AAAALISA
-158 GITLISPASDGGGSI
+158 GITVISPASDGGGSI

-178 FNGLIGLKTTRG
+178 FNGLIGLKTSRG

-218 RNLLHHLQAC
+218 RNLLYYLQDC

-240 EEQLFDGQ
+240 KEELFYSQL
-248 LSPLKVA
+248 PHMKVA
-255 YLTKNPDGSELL
+255 YLTKNPDGTDLG

-279 FLKNQGH
+279 FLKDKGY
-286 ELVELESSPIDMK
+286 EVVELESAPIDMK
-299 ELIGHYYV
+299 ELISHYYV

-313 ASMFDG
+313 ASMFAG
-319 IEKHLGRSVTKADM
+319 IEKFLGRPVIKADM

-345 TILAKDYTAMMHV
+345 MILAKDYTAMMHV
-358 WDDYSA
+358 WDNYSA
-364 QMAAFHKTFDLLLTP
+364 IMDVFHKTYDLLLTP

-394 PELLGKLAN
+394 PQLLEKLAN
-403 AEKFMSAE
+403 AEKFMPAE
-411 QMQLVTEMFSPGLAL
+411 QMQLVTEMFRPGLAL

-436 GQPAISLPTH
+436 GQPAINLPTH
-446 QTDQGL
+446 QTESGL
-452 PLGIQFI
+452 PLGIQFM
-459 AAKGREDLLLD
+459 AAKGREDLLLQV
-470 IAEVFENN
+470 AQLFEDNG
-478 DKLMVKF
+478 KLML

>member
-10 AEAVRAGQV
+10 AEAVRDGQV
-19 SPKELVL
+19 SPKELVI

-31 ADALNPDINAIISTR
+31 ANALNPDINAIISTR
-46 YEKALKEADE
+46 YEKALKEADK
-56 RDFTGKPFAGVPI
+56 RDFTDKPFAGVPI

-79 DELSASGSILFK
+79 DELSGSGSILFK
-91 DTMASETDYYVQALE
+91 DTIASKTDYYVQALE

-118 PEFGFKNI
+118 PEYGFKNI
-126 SDSKAFGIVNLPFD
+126 SDSRTFGIVNLPFD

-150 AAAALVSA
+150 AAAALISA
-158 GITLISPASDGGGSI
+158 GITVISPASDGGGSI

-178 FNGLIGLKTTRG
+178 FNGLIGLKTSRG

-218 RNLLHHLQAC
+218 RNLLYYLQDC

-240 EEQLFDGQ
+240 KEELFDSQ
-248 LSPLKVA
+248 LPHMKVA
-255 YLTKNPDGSELL
+255 YLTKNPDGTDLG

-279 FLKNQGH
+279 FLKDKGY
-286 ELVELESSPIDMK
+286 EVVELESAPIDMK
-299 ELIGHYYV
+299 ELISHYYV

-313 ASMFDG
+313 ASMFAG
-319 IEKHLGRSVTKADM
+319 IEKFLGRPVIKADM

-345 TILAKDYTAMMHV
+345 MILAKDYTAMMHV
-358 WDDYSA
+358 WDNYSA
-364 QMAAFHKTFDLLLTP
+364 IMDVFHKTYDLLLTP

-394 PELLGKLAN
+394 PQLLEKLAN
-403 AEKFMSAE
+403 AEKFMPAE
-411 QMQLVTEMFSPGLAL
+411 QMQLVTEMFRPGLAL

-436 GQPAISLPTH
+436 GQPAINLPTH
-446 QTDQGL
+446 QTKSGL
-452 PLGIQFI
+452 PLGIQFM
-459 AAKGREDLLLD
+459 AAKGREDLLLQV
-470 IAEVFENN
+470 AQLFEDNG
-478 DKLMVKF
+478 KLML

>member
-10 AEAVRAGQV
+10 AEAVRDGQV
-19 SPKELVL
+19 SPKELVI

-31 ADALNPDINAIISTR
+31 ANALNPDINAIISTR
-46 YEKALKEADE
+46 YEKALKEADK
-56 RDFTGKPFAGVPI
+56 RDFTDKPFAGVPI

-79 DELSASGSILFK
+79 DELSGSGSILFK
-91 DTMASETDYYVQALE
+91 DTIASKTDYYVQALE

-118 PEFGFKNI
+118 PEYGFKNI
-126 SDSKAFGIVNLPFD
+126 SDSRTFGIVNLPFD

-150 AAAALVSA
+150 AAAALISA
-158 GITLISPASDGGGSI
+158 GITVISPASDGGGSI

-178 FNGLIGLKTTRG
+178 FNGLIGLKTSRG

-218 RNLLHHLQAC
+218 RNLLYYLQDC

-240 EEQLFDGQ
+240 KEELFDSQ
-248 LSPLKVA
+248 LPHMKVA
-255 YLTKNPDGSELL
+255 YLTKNPDGIDLG

-279 FLKNQGH
+279 FLKDKGY
-286 ELVELESSPIDMK
+286 EGVELESAPIDMK
-299 ELIGHYYV
+299 ELISHYYV

-313 ASMFDG
+313 ASMFAG
-319 IEKHLGRSVTKADM
+319 IENFLGRPIIKADM

-345 TILAKDYTAMMHV
+345 MILAKDYTTMMQV
-358 WDDYSA
+358 WDNYSA
-364 QMAAFHKTFDLLLTP
+364 IMDVFHKTYDLLLTP

-394 PELLGKLAN
+394 PQLLEKLAN
-403 AEKFMSAE
+403 AEKFMPAE
-411 QMQLVTEMFSPGLAL
+411 QMQLVTEMFRPGLAL

-436 GQPAISLPTH
+436 GQPAINLPTH
-446 QTDQGL
+446 QTESGL
-452 PLGIQFI
+452 PLGIQFM
-459 AAKGREDLLLD
+459 AAKGREDILLQVAQL
-470 IAEVFENN
+470 FEDNG
-478 DKLMVKF
+478 KLML

>member
-10 AEAVRAGQV
+10 AEAVRDGQV
-19 SPKELVL
+19 SPKELVI

-31 ADALNPDINAIISTR
+31 ANALNPDLNAIISTR
-46 YEKALKEADE
+46 YEKALKEADK
-56 RDFTGKPFAGVPI
+56 RDFTDKPFAGVPI

-79 DELSASGSILFK
+79 DELSGSGSILFK
-91 DTMASETDYYVQALE
+91 DTIASKTDYYVQALE

-118 PEFGFKNI
+118 PEYGFKNI
-126 SDSKAFGIVNLPFD
+126 SDSRTFGIVNLPFD

-150 AAAALVSA
+150 AAAALISA
-158 GITLISPASDGGGSI
+158 GITVISPASDGGGSI

-178 FNGLIGLKTTRG
+178 FNGLIGLKTSRG

-218 RNLLHHLQAC
+218 RNLLYYLQDC

-240 EEQLFDGQ
+240 KEELFDSQ
-248 LSPLKVA
+248 LPHMKVA
-255 YLTKNPDGSELL
+255 YLTKNPDGTDLG

-279 FLKNQGH
+279 FLKDKGY
-286 ELVELESSPIDMK
+286 EAVELESAPIDMK
-299 ELIGHYYV
+299 ELISHYYV

-313 ASMFDG
+313 ASMFAG
-319 IEKHLGRSVTKADM
+319 IEKFLGRPVIKADM

-345 TILAKDYTAMMHV
+345 MILAKDYTAMMHV
-358 WDDYSA
+358 WDNYSA
-364 QMAAFHKTFDLLLTP
+364 IMDVFHKTYDLLLTP

-394 PELLGKLAN
+394 PQLLEKLAN
-403 AEKFMSAE
+403 AEKFMPAE
-411 QMQLVTEMFSPGLAL
+411 QMQLVTEMFRPGLAL

-436 GQPAISLPTH
+436 GQPAINLPTH
-446 QTDQGL
+446 QTKSGL
-452 PLGIQFI
+452 PLGIQFM
-459 AAKGREDLLLD
+459 AAKGREELLLQV
-470 IAEVFENN
+470 AQLFEDNG
-478 DKLMVKF
+478 KLML

>member
-19 SPKELVL
+19 SPKELVM

-31 ADALNPDINAIISTR
+31 ANALNPDINAIISTR
-46 YEKALKEADE
+46 YEKALKEADK
-56 RDFTGKPFAGVPI
+56 RDFTDKPFAGVPI

-79 DELSASGSILFK
+79 DELSGSGSILFK
-91 DTMASETDYYVQALE
+91 DTIASKTDYYVQALE

-118 PEFGFKNI
+118 PEYGFKNI
-126 SDSKAFGIVNLPFD
+126 SDSRTFGIVNLPFD

-150 AAAALVSA
+150 AAAALISA
-158 GITLISPASDGGGSI
+158 GITVISPASDGGGSI

-178 FNGLIGLKTTRG
+178 FNGLIGLKTSRG

-218 RNLLHHLQAC
+218 RNLLYHLQDC

-240 EEQLFDGQ
+240 KEELFDSQ
-248 LSPLKVA
+248 LPHMKVA
-255 YLTKNPDGSELL
+255 YLTKNPDGTDLG

-279 FLKNQGH
+279 FLKDKGY
-286 ELVELESSPIDMK
+286 EAVELESAPIDMK
-299 ELIGHYYV
+299 ELISHYYV

-313 ASMFDG
+313 ASMFAG
-319 IEKHLGRSVTKADM
+319 IEKFLGRPVIKADM
-333 EPMTWAIYQSGQ
+333 EPMTWAIYQGGQ
-345 TILAKDYTAMMHV
+345 MILAKDYTAMMHV
-358 WDDYSA
+358 WDNYSA
-364 QMAAFHKTFDLLLTP
+364 IMDVFHKTYDLLLTP

-394 PELLGKLAN
+394 PQLLEKLAN
-403 AEKFMSAE
+403 AEKFMPAE
-411 QMQLVTEMFSPGLAL
+411 QMQLVTEMFRPGLAL

-436 GQPAISLPTH
+436 GQPAINLPTH
-446 QTDQGL
+446 QTKSGL
-452 PLGIQFI
+452 PLGIQFM
-459 AAKGREDLLLD
+459 AAKGREDLLLQV
-470 IAEVFENN
+470 AQLFEDNG
-478 DKLMVKF
+478 KLML

>member
-19 SPKELVL
+19 SPKELVM

-31 ADALNPDINAIISTR
+31 ANALNPDINAIISTR
-46 YEKALKEADE
+46 YEKALKEADK
-56 RDFTGKPFAGVPI
+56 RDFTDKPFAGVPI

-79 DELSASGSILFK
+79 DELSGSGSILFK
-91 DTMASETDYYVQALE
+91 DTITSKTDYYVQALE

-118 PEFGFKNI
+118 PEYGFKNI
-126 SDSKAFGIVNLPFD
+126 SDSRTFGIVNLPFD

-150 AAAALVSA
+150 AAAALISA
-158 GITLISPASDGGGSI
+158 GITVISPASDGGGSI

-178 FNGLIGLKTTRG
+178 FNGLIGLKTSRG

-218 RNLLHHLQAC
+218 RNLLYYLQDC

-240 EEQLFDGQ
+240 KEELFDSQ
-248 LSPLKVA
+248 LPHMKVA
-255 YLTKNPDGSELL
+255 YLTKNPDGTDLG

-279 FLKNQGH
+279 FLKDKGY
-286 ELVELESSPIDMK
+286 EVVELESAPIDMK
-299 ELIGHYYV
+299 ELISHYYV

-313 ASMFDG
+313 ASMFAG
-319 IEKHLGRSVTKADM
+319 IEKFLGRPVIKADM

-345 TILAKDYTAMMHV
+345 MILAKDYTAMMHV
-358 WDDYSA
+358 WDNYSA
-364 QMAAFHKTFDLLLTP
+364 IMDVFHKTYDLLLTP

-394 PELLGKLAN
+394 PQLLEKLAN
-403 AEKFMSAE
+403 AEKFMPAE
-411 QMQLVTEMFSPGLAL
+411 QMQLVTEMFRPGLAL

-436 GQPAISLPTH
+436 GQPAINLPTH
-446 QTDQGL
+446 QTKSGL
-452 PLGIQFI
+452 PLGIQFM
-459 AAKGREDLLLD
+459 AAKGREDLLLQV
-470 IAEVFENN
+470 AQLFEDNG
-478 DKLMVKF
+478 KLML

>member
-19 SPKELVL
+19 SPKELVM

-31 ADALNPDINAIISTR
+31 ANALNPDINAIISTR
-46 YEKALKEADE
+46 YEKALKEADK
-56 RDFTGKPFAGVPI
+56 RDFTDKPFAGVPI

-79 DELSASGSILFK
+79 DELSGSGSILFK
-91 DTMASETDYYVQALE
+91 DTIASKTDYYVQALE

-118 PEFGFKNI
+118 PEYGFKNI
-126 SDSKAFGIVNLPFD
+126 SDSRTFGIVNLPFD

-150 AAAALVSA
+150 AAAALISA
-158 GITLISPASDGGGSI
+158 GITVISPASDGGGSI

-178 FNGLIGLKTTRG
+178 FNGLIGLKTSRG

-218 RNLLHHLQAC
+218 RNLLYYLQDC

-240 EEQLFDGQ
+240 KEELFDSQ
-248 LSPLKVA
+248 LPHMKVA
-255 YLTKNPDGSELL
+255 YLTKNPDGTNLG

-279 FLKNQGH
+279 FLKDKGY
-286 ELVELESSPIDMK
+286 EVVELESAPIDMK
-299 ELIGHYYV
+299 ELISHYYV

-313 ASMFDG
+313 ASMFAG
-319 IEKHLGRSVTKADM
+319 IEKFLGRPVIKADM

-345 TILAKDYTAMMHV
+345 MILAKDYTAMMHV
-358 WDDYSA
+358 WDNYSA
-364 QMAAFHKTFDLLLTP
+364 IMDVFHKTYDLLLTP

-394 PELLGKLAN
+394 PQLLEKLAN
-403 AEKFMSAE
+403 AEKFMPAE
-411 QMQLVTEMFSPGLAL
+411 QMQLVTEMFRPGLAL

-436 GQPAISLPTH
+436 GQPAINLPTH
-446 QTDQGL
+446 QTESGL
-452 PLGIQFI
+452 PLGIQFM
-459 AAKGREDLLLD
+459 AAKGREDLLLQV
-470 IAEVFENN
+470 AQLFEDNG
-478 DKLMVKF
+478 KLML

>member
-19 SPKELVL
+19 SPKELVM

-31 ADALNPDINAIISTR
+31 ANALNPDINAIISTR
-46 YEKALKEADE
+46 YKKALKEADK
-56 RDFTGKPFAGVPI
+56 RDFTDKPFAGVPI

-79 DELSASGSILFK
+79 DELSGSGSILFK
-91 DTMASETDYYVQALE
+91 DTIASKTDYYVQALE

-118 PEFGFKNI
+118 PEYGFKNI
-126 SDSKAFGIVNLPFD
+126 SDSRTFGIVNLPFD

-150 AAAALVSA
+150 AAAALISA
-158 GITLISPASDGGGSI
+158 GITVISPASDGGGSI

-178 FNGLIGLKTTRG
+178 FNGLIGLKTSRG

-218 RNLLHHLQAC
+218 RNLLYYLQDC

-240 EEQLFDGQ
+240 KEELFDSQ
-248 LSPLKVA
+248 LPHMKVA
-255 YLTKNPDGSELL
+255 YLTKNPDGTDLG

-279 FLKNQGH
+279 FLKDKGY
-286 ELVELESSPIDMK
+286 EVVELESAPIDMK
-299 ELIGHYYV
+299 ELISHYYV

-313 ASMFDG
+313 ASMFAG
-319 IEKHLGRSVTKADM
+319 IEKFLGRPVIKADM

-345 TILAKDYTAMMHV
+345 MILAKDYTAMMHV
-358 WDDYSA
+358 WDNYSA
-364 QMAAFHKTFDLLLTP
+364 IMDVFHKTYDLLLTP

-394 PELLGKLAN
+394 PQLLEKLAN
-403 AEKFMSAE
+403 AEKFMPAE
-411 QMQLVTEMFSPGLAL
+411 QMQLVTEMFRPGLAL

-436 GQPAISLPTH
+436 GQPAINLPMH
-446 QTDQGL
+446 QTKSGL
-452 PLGIQFI
+452 PLGIQFM
-459 AAKGREDLLLD
+459 AAKGREDLLLQV
-470 IAEVFENN
+470 AQLFEDNG
-478 DKLMVKF
+478 KLMV

>member
-19 SPKELVL
+19 SPKELVM

-31 ADALNPDINAIISTR
+31 ANALNPDINAIISTR
-46 YEKALKEADE
+46 YEKALKEADK
-56 RDFTGKPFAGVPI
+56 RDFTDKPFAGVPI

-79 DELSASGSILFK
+79 DELSGSGSILFK
-91 DTMASETDYYVQALE
+91 DTIASKTDYYVQALE

-118 PEFGFKNI
+118 PEYGFKNI
-126 SDSKAFGIVNLPFD
+126 SDSRTFGIVNLPFD
-140 KSRNAGGSSG
+140 KSRNPGGSSG
-150 AAAALVSA
+150 AAAALISA
-158 GITLISPASDGGGSI
+158 GITVISPASDGGGSI

-178 FNGLIGLKTTRG
+178 FNGLIGLKTSRG

-218 RNLLHHLQAC
+218 RNLLYYLQDC

-240 EEQLFDGQ
+240 KEELFDSQ
-248 LSPLKVA
+248 LPHMKVA
-255 YLTKNPDGSELL
+255 YLTKNPDGTDLG

-279 FLKNQGH
+279 FLKDKGY
-286 ELVELESSPIDMK
+286 EVVELESAPIDMK
-299 ELIGHYYV
+299 ELISHYYV

-313 ASMFDG
+313 ASMFAG
-319 IEKHLGRSVTKADM
+319 IEKFLGRPVIKADM

-345 TILAKDYTAMMHV
+345 MILAKDYTAMMHV
-358 WDDYSA
+358 WDNYSA
-364 QMAAFHKTFDLLLTP
+364 IMDVFHKTYDLLLTP

-394 PELLGKLAN
+394 PQLLEKLAN
-403 AEKFMSAE
+403 AEKFMPAE
-411 QMQLVTEMFSPGLAL
+411 QMQLVTEMFRPGLAL

-436 GQPAISLPTH
+436 GQPAINLPTH
-446 QTDQGL
+446 QTKSGL
-452 PLGIQFI
+452 PLGIQFM
-459 AAKGREDLLLD
+459 ATKGREDLLLQV
-470 IAEVFENN
+470 AQLFEDNG
-478 DKLMVKF
+478 KLML